1 MDGSAPNEKSNMK
14 KTIFIMVFLQI
25 ALSSAYAQ
33 WIDEGEEEWATLNFP
48 RAWISYLH
56 DTKADRSILRQ
67 NYFKDTISV
76 EEMKAAFEQYKDT
89 IFRTSPYAGYDSIN
103 TFYGKF
109 LVLLSP
115 LKGVPMKDVWMTQ
128 NKDKAKLLTG
138 DIIFLKEP
146 KRYMGYTVTPNPFL
160 ETRNKGYIKVVD
172 NSVFSY
178 CADFFSFISPIL
190 GGSWTRR
197 TKGGA
202 KLLGN
207 LIDMGWNFDMD
218 HEERT
223 FSVLLYEKHKD
234 ETGKEGTYGLELLS
248 PKALDEVHNYVGPS
262 YADKQRSESH
272 NGYTRDIKIYQ
283 QNFDDTESTAEYT
296 LYNVFPKSVDAVDL
310 NGSDTTNLLEYRVTF
325 AYSHYTVRTLD
336 EGTSTLVDKAM
347 AALENGL
354 TAAADAIMDS
364 VNSALSEGL
373 AAAGDALGD
382 LISDTS
388 GDETF
393 EKLID
398 GATDF
403 FYDPGGWMNDI
414 ATSVGSSISSAVS
427 GVVDSAKNSIKESF
441 K

>member
-1 MDGSAPNEKSNMK
+1 MNGSAPNEKSNMK
-14 KTIFIMVFLQI
+14 KTIFIMIFLQV

-33 WIDEGEEEWATLNFP
+33 WIDEGKEEWATLNFP

-197 TKGGA
+197 AKGGA

-223 FSVLLYEKHKD
+223 FSVLLCEKHND
-234 ETGKEGTYGLELLS
+234 ETGKEGTYGLKLLS
-248 PKALDEVHNYVGPS
+248 PKAPDGLTQRAFDYMKWFVGKLP
-262 YADKQRSESH
+262 YGTYRP
-272 NGYTRDIKIYQ
+272 
-283 QNFDDTESTAEYT
+283 
-296 LYNVFPKSVDAVDL
+296 LY
-310 NGSDTTNLLEYRVTF
+310 TTNFRIITGRYYRVT
-325 AYSHYTVRTLD
+325 VNRC
-336 EGTSTLVDKAM
+336 GWLVEDY
-347 AALENGL
+347 L
-354 TAAADAIMDS
+354 TI
-364 VNSALSEGL
+364 NH
-373 AAAGDALGD
+373 
-382 LISDTS
+382 
-388 GDETF
+388 
-393 EKLID
+393 
-398 GATDF
+398 
-403 FYDPGGWMNDI
+403 
-414 ATSVGSSISSAVS
+414 
-427 GVVDSAKNSIKESF
+427 
-441 K
+441 